1 MARFLVEVSQPADS
15 AVRRIRDTVRTI
27 GSHFAT
33 HADWRQRDGRCIG
46 RMVVDVDGRQQA
58 LAVVPPAMRADADVY
73 ELQAMAA

>member
-1 MARFLVEVSQPADS
+1 MPRFLVEVSQPADR
-15 AVRRIRDTVRTI
+15 AGRRVRDTVRTI

-46 RMVVDVDGRQQA
+46 SMVVDVGDWRQA
-58 LAVVPPAMRADADVY
+58 LAVVPPAMRADAHVY